1 MSKYDDVRFSKNVSS
16 YLTLFIVLALVIVL
30 IIGII
35 SAFLYIRSG
44 LQPVDED
51 STETVELSIDQG
63 YSAGDIGDILEEEGI
78 VKNGTMFELYLRL
91 NSISSYQAGTY
102 QMSPAMDF
110 EQIARTLESGTVYQE
125 VLHRV
130 TVPEGY
136 TVEEIGLQLEN
147 NLPVSAD
154 DFMALMDDDEFIK
167 ELISEYPEMLTD
179 EILAED
185 IKYPLEGYLYPAT
198 YDITTEEP
206 DLKQLI
212 RDMLNATEANSYSLF
227 TSVPEYAIDYEGENR
242 ALTFHEFLTFSS
254 LIEEEATSLADRSRI
269 ASVFLNR
276 MSVNPAMPLQTD
288 PTVLY
293 ALGQH
298 QDVVLYED
306 LEVEDPYNTYLH
318 SGLTPG
324 PIAAPGQE
332 SLQSTMNPSDT
343 NYYYFLADSEGNNH
357 FAETY
362 EEHLANREE
371 YIDSQQ

>member
-1 MSKYDDVRFSKNVSS
+1 MSKYDDVKFSKNVSS
-16 YLTLFIVLALVIVL
+16 YLTLFIVIILVIIL
-30 IIGII
+30 IVGII

-51 STETVELSIDQG
+51 STETIEMSIEQG
-63 YSAGDIGDILEEEGI
+63 YSASDIGDLLESEGI

-110 EQIARTLESGTVYQE
+110 EQIARTLETGTIYEE
-125 VLHRV
+125 VQYRL

-136 TVEEIGLQLEN
+136 TIEEIAGQIESN
-147 NLPVSAD
+147 TPASAD
-154 DFMALMDDDEFIK
+154 DFLELMNDEKFID

-179 EILAED
+179 EIKEED
-185 IKYPLEGYLYPAT
+185 IKYALEGYLYPAT

-206 DLKQLI
+206 DLKQLV
-212 RDMLNATEANSYSLF
+212 RNMLNATKENSYNLY
-227 TSVPEYAIDYEGENR
+227 TSSPDYTITYEGETR
-242 ALTFHEFLTFSS
+242 TLTFHEFLTFSS

-276 MSVNPAMPLQTD
+276 MASVPTMPLQTD

-293 ALGQH
+293 ALGEH
-298 QDVVLYED
+298 QEVVLYED
-306 LEVEDPYNTYLH
+306 LEVDDPYNTYIH
-318 SGLTPG
+318 NGLTPG
-324 PIAAPGQE
+324 PIAAPGLE
-332 SLQSTMNPSDT
+332 SVQSTLNPSDT

-362 EEHLANREE
+362 EEHNENREK
-371 YIDSQQ
+371 YIDGE

>member
-1 MSKYDDVRFSKNVSS
+1 MSKYDDVKFSKNVSS
-16 YLTLFIVLALVIVL
+16 YLTLFIVIILVIIL
-30 IIGII
+30 IVGII

-51 STETVELSIDQG
+51 STETIEMSIEQG
-63 YSAGDIGDILEEEGI
+63 YSASDIGDLLESEGI

-110 EQIARTLESGTVYQE
+110 EQIARTLETGTIYEE
-125 VLHRV
+125 VQYRL

-136 TVEEIGLQLEN
+136 TIEEIAGQIESN
-147 NLPVSAD
+147 TPASAD
-154 DFMALMDDDEFIK
+154 DFLELMNDEEFID

-179 EILAED
+179 EIKEED
-185 IKYPLEGYLYPAT
+185 IKYALEGYLYPAT

-206 DLKQLI
+206 DLKQLV
-212 RDMLNATEANSYSLF
+212 RNMLNATKENSYNLY
-227 TSVPEYAIDYEGENR
+227 TSSPDYTITYEGETR
-242 ALTFHEFLTFSS
+242 TLTFHEFLTFSS

-276 MSVNPAMPLQTD
+276 MASVPTMPLQTD

-293 ALGQH
+293 ALGEH
-298 QDVVLYED
+298 QEVVLYED
-306 LEVEDPYNTYLH
+306 LEVDDPYNTYIH
-318 SGLTPG
+318 NGLTPG
-324 PIAAPGQE
+324 PIAAPGLE
-332 SLQSTMNPSDT
+332 SVQSTLNPSDT

-362 EEHLANREE
+362 EEHNENREK
-371 YIDSQQ
+371 YIDGE